1 MCLGAYV
8 PDYIQIIILSTDVI
22 VSWSAAIKFEAGN
35 IISTEKSISSM
46 RFSSKKIY

>member
-22 VSWSAAIKFEAGN
+22 VLWSTAIKFEAGN

-46 RFSSKKIY
+46 RCSSKEIY